1 MATTMKVHV
10 PTEAPTRLEQT
21 DRFRVEAVGPKG
33 EIVSQVRT
41 EDQDKAMRAFV
52 TLVDADKLK
61 DRGAGSHIAITDERL
76 KLGGFVMSEGFGSTR
91 FRFEKPEGAAL
102 YEQTRAVM
110 GAERMEAERAGAG
123 PVQSERAKM
132 PDSIDPAKGA
142 VVIATPDVKSPE
154 RAPHDSGTAPL
165 AGLSPSSVVLE
176 DGEVGDGKGRVR
188 FTTLRN
194 AAAQAE
200 KAFESEAKTATRL
213 GAETAMDG
221 KPPNELSVERPSA
234 DAKAPARDASTEL
247 LRTSVLES
255 HRRDPNHT
263 PPLRDNPAAR
273 GVFNEER
280 ETIQR
285 MTRGQLEAY
294 QAAREDGPS
303 KSAATMKA
311 AMRDVQTD
319 LDTGPRRSAIPPLE
333 DRFNIVSRGL
343 VSKDYEFRD
352 QPGKIAFTES
362 LYKLSSQTDSP
373 AAAKA
378 MVDRALERG
387 WETVQ
392 VSGSSEFTRQA
403 WVAATAHGLKAIG
416 HTPTPGD
423 RQAAKKERARL
434 ELSRSL
440 RDAPRSQ
447 QKADP
452 GKVQGGTVEHA
463 DPAGERVRRS
473 SAIREQQLVAA
484 FDKALR
490 DGKVPAN
497 LRDQLRERMAA
508 EGARR
513 SGQGERF
520 NVQVYDLKAPRAKPK
535 TLKVGPQRV
544 ADREWSR

>member
-1 MATTMKVHV
+1 MATTTKVQV

-76 KLGGFVMSEGFGSTR
+76 KLGGFVMSDGFGSTR

-110 GAERMEAERAGAG
+110 GAERMAAERTGAG
-123 PVQSERAKM
+123 PSLSERAKM
-132 PDSIDPAKGA
+132 ANSIDPAKST
-142 VVIATPDVKSPE
+142 VVIATPEVKSPE
-154 RAPHDSGTAPL
+154 RPPHESGTAPL
-165 AGLSPSSVVLE
+165 GGLRPSSVVLE
-176 DGEVGDGKGRVR
+176 DGEVGDGKARAR

-194 AAAQAE
+194 AAAQTE
-200 KAFESEAKTATRL
+200 KSFESEAKTATRL
-213 GAETAMDG
+213 SDETAMDG
-221 KPPNELSVERPSA
+221 RPPSELSVERPSA
-234 DAKAPARDASTEL
+234 DAKAPARDASTEI

-255 HRRDPNHT
+255 HRRDLNHT
-263 PPLRDNPAAR
+263 PPLLDNPAAR

-285 MTRGQLEAY
+285 MTRGQLEGY
-294 QAAREDGPS
+294 QAAREEGPS
-303 KSAATMKA
+303 KSAATMKE
-311 AMRDVQTD
+311 AMREVQAD
-319 LDTGPRRSAIPPLE
+319 LDSGPRRSAIPPLE
-333 DRFNIVSRGL
+333 ERFNIVSRGL

-352 QPGKIAFTES
+352 QPGKIAFSES
-362 LYKLSSQTDSP
+362 LHRLSSQTDSP

-387 WETVQ
+387 WETVR
-392 VSGSSEFTRQA
+392 VSGSSEFMRQV
-403 WVAATAHGLKAIG
+403 WIAATAHGLKAIG
-416 HTPTPGD
+416 HTPSPGD
-423 RQAAKKERARL
+423 RQAAQKERARL

-440 RDAPRSQ
+440 HDAPRQ
-447 QKADP
+447 EKAAP
-452 GKVQGGTVEHA
+452 VKAHGGTVEHA

-473 SAIREQQLVAA
+473 SAIRERQLLAA

-490 DGKVPAN
+490 EGKVPAN
-497 LRDQLRERMAA
+497 LRDQMRERVAA

-513 SGQGERF
+513 AGHGERF
-520 NVQVYDLKAPRAKPK
+520 NIRVYDTKAPRAKPK
-535 TLKVGPQRV
+535 TLDVRLPRV
-544 ADREWSR
+544 HELERTR